1 MKEKIERLNKLQK
14 LLIDSLNGYSFR
26 ELENLLNINYEPV
39 TREAI
44 MQAMEKY
51 HKKEFD
57 VWIRN

>member
-14 LLIDSLNGYSFR
+14 LLIDSLNGYSFK
-26 ELENLLNINYEPV
+26 ELENLLNINYSPV

-51 HKKEFD
+51 HKKEYD
-57 VWIRN
+57 VWIGN